1 MGVAI
6 ARAARQEPKAWQC
19 AKVSV
24 RLTRSEQQM
33 VEKAK
38 KNKQYVPTSIT
49 VTPEDLAY
57 IKKFPNFSELIR
69 RILAKMREQG
79 TDVEPKL
86 EIIAL
91 GIQLDEFNREMEE
104 LRRKRVEFCDSNVKF
119 WQYDTKEY
127 VTNELIDNPDTI
139 TDWAHA
145 RTREVIH
152 AEHILKKDANGNPV
166 PMDSEDAKLAFK
178 RLKDMDA
185 AMVTL
190 GAKVDELKK
199 RIMAA

>member
-1 MGVAI
+1 M
-6 ARAARQEPKAWQC
+6 QERLAKNRRPVQC
-19 AKVSV
+19 TKVSV

-79 TDVEPKL
+79 MDVEPKL

-91 GIQLDEFNREMEE
+91 GVQLDEFNREMEE
-104 LRRKRVEFCDSNVKF
+104 LRRKRVEFCDSNAKF
-119 WQYDTKEY
+119 WEYDTKEY
-127 VTNELIDNPDTI
+127 TTDELAEDPERI
-139 TDWAHA
+139 TDLTKA
-145 RTREVIH
+145 RMKKVVH
-152 AEHILKKDANGNPV
+152 KEHILKKDANGDPI
-166 PMDSEDAKLAFK
+166 PMESEDAKLAFK
-178 RLKDMDA
+178 RLKDMDMA
-185 AMVTL
+185 LICL
-190 GAKVDELKK
+190 GAKVDGIKK